1 MRANPRLITGINAYW
16 IKFFVLAVFAT
27 MYVRDHCRP
36 AFHKAVGVD
45 LTDYDFAVFRLT
57 SEISRQT
64 FPLTLDLDNPAFKRG
79 LDRLFAIARSIEQA
93 QSQGGVMG
101 GVEESRP
108 QRGRLSG
115 VRPPLCDAKQ
125 DQCAA
130 RRYPA
135 FADRLVSPRTLAHG
149 LPILATLVLSWAS
162 TGLILLL
169 DGLDRR
175 TFGPSMAAA
184 TAALA

>member
-45 LTDYDFAVFRLT
+45 PTDYDFAVFRLT

-101 GVEESRP
+101 ALKKAGLSAAASVVFARLYVMPSKTNAP
-108 QRGRLSG
+108 PADIRLS
-115 VRPPLCDAKQ
+115 
-125 DQCAA
+125 
-130 RRYPA
+130 
-135 FADRLVSPRTLAHG
+135 
-149 LPILATLVLSWAS
+149 PIW
-162 TGLILLL
+162 
-169 DGLDRR
+169 
-175 TFGPSMAAA
+175 
-184 TAALA
+184 